1 MKVFLTVDVRRTND
15 KEKLSKDLDMI
26 LEMTKAFEEAEIEFQ
41 VKITN
46 LPPRDDT
53 RIYRR

>member
-26 LEMTKAFEEAEIEFQ
+26 LEMTKAFEESNIEFQ

-46 LPPRDDT
+46 LTPRDDT
-53 RIYRR
+53 RVYR